1 MRRMAAILGKEFR
14 QIVRDPLSLGMLL
27 ALPALL
33 LALYGY
39 ALSFDVK
46 GVRTVMLD
54 EDGTPESRRLLD
66 GLFQNPYFE
75 RVGTLV
81 ARGEADR
88 WLARG
93 RAKVA
98 LVVPHG
104 YAARLARGEE
114 AVIQALVDGSDATT
128 GNVVVGYLDAL
139 AERARARLAI
149 ERSGARAA
157 GEGEGPAVTLEPR
170 IRFNPDLVSARF
182 LVPGLMALLLMLS
195 AVVAA
200 SLSIVRE
207 KERGTLEQLEVSAVT
222 PLELLAGKTL
232 PYVGICLLTMAL
244 VLALGWLL
252 FGVEV
257 RGSFGVLAVTT
268 FCFLFAALGM
278 GLLISS
284 LAHSQQEAFQ
294 VAMLSSLLPSIALSG
309 FIFPIAA
316 MPWPIQALT
325 CLLAPRHFVSALRK
339 VVLKGATLGEVWV
352 ELAALVA
359 LGLIFNALAAH
370 IMRRARERA

>member
-1 MRRMAAILGKEFR
+1 MRRMAAILTKEFR

-27 ALPALL
+27 AVPALL

-46 GVRTVMLD
+46 GVRTVVLD
-54 EDGTPESRRLLD
+54 EDATPESRRLLD
-66 GLFQNPYFE
+66 GLFQNPYFT
-75 RVGTLV
+75 RVGTL
-81 ARGEADR
+81 AGRAEADR
-88 WLARG
+88 WLAR
-93 RAKVA
+93 RWAKVA
-98 LVVPHG
+98 LVVPRG

-114 AVIQALVDGSDATT
+114 AAVQALVDGSDATT

-139 AERARARLAI
+139 AERANARWAA
-149 ERSGARAA
+149 ERTGPGPAA
-157 GEGEGPAVTLEPR
+157 GPTVTLEPR

-222 PLELLAGKTL
+222 PIELLAGKTL
-232 PYVGICLLTMAL
+232 PYVGICLVTMAL
-244 VLALGWLL
+244 VLGLGWLL
-252 FGVEV
+252 FGVAV
-257 RGSFGVLAVTT
+257 RGSYGVLAATT

-284 LAHSQQEAFQ
+284 VAHSQQEAFQ
-294 VAMLSSLLPSIALSG
+294 VAMLASLLPSIALSG

-316 MPWPIQALT
+316 MPGPIRALT

-339 VVLKGATLGEVWV
+339 VVLKGAALGDVWV
-352 ELAALVA
+352 DLAALIA
-359 LGLIFNALAAH
+359 LGLAFHALAARN
-370 IMRRARERA
+370 MRRARERA